1 MRFYFNMANIFNKIV
16 FHSYIL
22 LMKKYKP
29 GFTIGVNFISFGL
42 PIFQVAKDAS
52 LTIGNN
58 LVLNNHTNHNMVGL
72 YKKCSFAVL
81 EGAKLHIGDNCGF
94 SGVSIYCTSEIRI
107 GNNITCGGNVNIWDT
122 DFHPLDYK
130 ARRINDPKH
139 IKHAPIFIGNDVF
152 IGGNSIILKGTTIG
166 DRVIIGAGSVVTKN
180 VPHDEIWAGNPAKF
194 IRNINNETESD
205 TDYRIR
211 K

>member
-1 MRFYFNMANIFNKIV
+1 MRFYFNIVNIFNNIV
-16 FHSYIL
+16 FHSYIF

-29 GFTIGVNFISFGL
+29 GFKIGVNFKSFGS

-58 LVLNNHTNHNMVGL
+58 LVLNNYTKYNMVGL
-72 YKKCSFAVL
+72 FKKCSFFIDK
-81 EGAKLHIGDNCGF
+81 GAILKIGDNCGF

-107 GNNITCGGNVNIWDT
+107 GNNITCGGNVSIWDT
-122 DFHPLDYK
+122 DFHPLEYN

-139 IKHAPIFIGNDVF
+139 IKRAPISIGNDVF

-166 DRVIIGAGSVVTKN
+166 DRAIIGAGSVVIKN
-180 VPHDEIWAGNPAKF
+180 VPRDEVWAGNPARF
-194 IRNINNETESD
+194 IRNIENETKSD
-205 TDYRIR
+205 CDYRIF